1 MLLCQFALYP
11 QHSRSM
17 LLFHAPSTDVAT
29 KSCRPFNPIAWWP
42 SCFRFT
48 LLQWNQ
54 HLSIFALSMQFII
67 ACALVTLAALSNV
80 IPYSARWMNGKKKV
94 IDAVNA
100 SKTQI
105 QFILIIFSYCQ
116 FIPAT
121 TRFCFV
127 ISEMRLCRWK
137 AMMMSRALKRL
148 WLSEIL
154 MILVACR
161 AIWFFL
167 SSPAS
172 SRDPDW
178 SYRIESSNLMQLIPT
193 LLALPP
199 HCIVNERSAVRVW
212 KALD

>member
-1 MLLCQFALYP
+1 
-11 QHSRSM
+11 M
-17 LLFHAPSTDVAT
+17 LLFHAPVDRCWDKKLSTIQPYRMMT
-29 KSCRPFNPIAWWP
+29 IMFPLHSSPMKSTFVNIC
-42 SCFRFT
+42 
-48 LLQWNQ
+48 LV
-54 HLSIFALSMQFII
+54 HALHNCMCSS
-67 ACALVTLAALSNV
+67 LWLHALSNV
-80 IPYSARWMNGKKKV
+80 IPFSARWMNGKKKV

-116 FIPAT
+116 FIPST
-121 TRFCFV
+121 TRLCFV

-137 AMMMSRALKRL
+137 AMMISRALKRL

-161 AIWFFL
+161 VIWFLL

-172 SRDPDW
+172 SPDW

-199 HCIVNERSAVRVW
+199 HRIVNERSAVRAW
-212 KALD
+212 RALD